1 MRDRFVALALGLAV
15 LAGCAGL
22 RERFPGPDVLF
33 VASPEA
39 VSLEM
44 LKVAAVTSKD
54 IVFDLGSGDG
64 RVVIAAARDFGARG
78 IGVEI
83 DPELVK
89 VSRDGAAAAGV
100 AGRATFLWQDL
111 FATDLSSATVV
122 TLYLRDDVNLK
133 LRPKLLRELA
143 PGTRVVS
150 HDFDMEDWEPD
161 RVQRVVG
168 PVREHR
174 IYFWL
179 VPARVDGAWQS
190 RLGQAAAAPLRLSQR
205 FQAVTGTVGSLP
217 ASGRLQGDTV
227 ELTAG
232 GVTYRGVVRGD
243 VIEGT
248 GRNGGAPPV
257 TWTARRE

>member
-1 MRDRFVALALGLAV
+1 MRARRPRAGPWRCRPCWRRTRSRGPAAAPDRRRPSRMRDRFVALALGLAV

-89 VSRDGAAAAGV
+89 VSRDGAAAA
-100 AGRATFLWQDL
+100 
-111 FATDLSSATVV
+111 
-122 TLYLRDDVNLK
+122 
-133 LRPKLLRELA
+133 
-143 PGTRVVS
+143 
-150 HDFDMEDWEPD
+150 
-161 RVQRVVG
+161 
-168 PVREHR
+168 
-174 IYFWL
+174 
-179 VPARVDGAWQS
+179 
-190 RLGQAAAAPLRLSQR
+190 
-205 FQAVTGTVGSLP
+205 
-217 ASGRLQGDTV
+217 
-227 ELTAG
+227 
-232 GVTYRGVVRGD
+232 
-243 VIEGT
+243 
-248 GRNGGAPPV
+248 
-257 TWTARRE
+257 